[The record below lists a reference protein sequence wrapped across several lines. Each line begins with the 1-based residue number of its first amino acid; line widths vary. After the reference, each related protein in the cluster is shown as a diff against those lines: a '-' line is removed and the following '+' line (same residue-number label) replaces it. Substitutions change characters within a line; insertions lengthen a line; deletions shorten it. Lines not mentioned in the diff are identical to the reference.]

1 MIRLN
6 VHQAKTH
13 LSKYLDCLSEG
24 ETILLCKH
32 NSPVAEIR
40 AVAQARKTKR
50 PIGLAKNK
58 FKVTKSFFKP
68 LPDEL
73 LDAFEGKS

>member
-1 MIRLN
+1 VLVVRAAPAVYPADKMSMR
-6 VHQAKTH
+6 AKTKR
-13 LSKYLDCLSEG
+13 SKRPA
-24 ETILLCKH
+24 KK
-32 NSPVAEIR
+32 
-40 AVAQARKTKR
+40 ARR

-58 FKVTKSFFKP
+58 LKVTKSFFRA